1 MNTNWLYD
9 TNSEVNAI
17 KYSEVDHVVR
27 HDIPTNKQK
36 MSTNQVQIGKKM
48 PRSTL
53 VGHIT
58 IRLSQTEEHL
68 WFDNHWIH
76 MYPGFIKKS

>member
-1 MNTNWLYD
+1 MNTNQLYD

-36 MSTNQVQIGKKM
+36 MSTNQVQIGKKCQE
-48 PRSTL
+48 
-53 VGHIT
+53 VH
-58 IRLSQTEEHL
+58 SQV
-68 WFDNHWIH
+68 I
-76 MYPGFIKKS
+76 

>member
-17 KYSEVDHVVR
+17 KYPEVDHVVR

-36 MSTNQVQIGKKM
+36 MSTNQTQIGRKCQE
-48 PRSTL
+48 
-53 VGHIT
+53 VH
-58 IRLSQTEEHL
+58 SQV
-68 WFDNHWIH
+68 I
-76 MYPGFIKKS
+76 

>member
-36 MSTNQVQIGKKM
+36 MSTNQVQIGKKNAKKYTR
-48 PRSTL
+48 RSYNNTL
-53 VGHIT
+53 VVDQRTPIGLMT
-58 IRLSQTEEHL
+58 TGYTCTLVS
-68 WFDNHWIH
+68 
-76 MYPGFIKKS
+76 